1 MLIKYLSIDCKR
13 GEEYNIVEEES
24 AMRKKDGPLKK
35 MISIKLEPELIK
47 NMKSY
52 AGVLGMSTTALI
64 EKSVTEYMAN
74 HQISDDL
81 REDIQALAEMQEDVH
96 QRIKDTIG

>member
-1 MLIKYLSIDCKR
+1 
-13 GEEYNIVEEES
+13 
-24 AMRKKDGPLKK
+24 
-35 MISIKLEPELIK
+35 
-47 NMKSY
+47 MKSY